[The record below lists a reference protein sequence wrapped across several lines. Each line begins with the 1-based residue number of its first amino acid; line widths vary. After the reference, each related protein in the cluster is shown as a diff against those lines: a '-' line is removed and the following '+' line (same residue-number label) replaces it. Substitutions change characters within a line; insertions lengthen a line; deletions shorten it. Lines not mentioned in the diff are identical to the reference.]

1 MEDPQ
6 GGSLITSRFQR
17 HDYVGSNVFLR
28 HLHRQFQ
35 SVFQLPRISASE
47 LPVQQIQSDIYPVS
61 PADALTAA
69 AEDLRKNMVQKKK
82 FISEVEIQEFLTS
95 ETGWSRLK
103 RMYTKDVD
111 GFHSP
116 ELWFIGESL
125 LKICG
130 MTFIVTSYIGG
141 QRGKDKFIKN
151 NQATAFRTRFQA
163 SRLMTDQTVLAG
175 MKSGFIWA
183 YRVGIFSSIFLLL
196 SQSIAV
202 YRNKSSILEYVIA
215 SGVTGSFLKA
225 NLGPKGMV
233 SGGVFGS
240 IMGLFGGSLI
250 YGFMLLTNETQEQ
263 RHYWNIQK
271 YLEVKRELQSGQD

>member
-1 MEDPQ
+1 MMEDPP
-6 GGSLITSRFQR
+6 GRSLISQFQR
-17 HDYVGSNVFLR
+17 HGYVCSNVFLQ
-28 HLHRQFQ
+28 HLHRQFR
-35 SVFQLPRISASE
+35 SAFQLPRLDASE

-61 PADALTAA
+61 PGDALTAV
-69 AEDLRKNMVQKKK
+69 AEDLRKNMVQNKK

-95 ETGWSRLK
+95 ETGWNRLK
-103 RMYTKDVD
+103 RMYSKDVD

-130 MTFIVTSYIGG
+130 MTFLITSYIGG
-141 QRGKDKFIKN
+141 RHGRDKFIKN
-151 NQATAFRTRFQA
+151 NQATAFRTQFQA
-163 SRLMTDQTVLAG
+163 SRLMTDQAVLTG
-175 MKSGFIWA
+175 MKSGLIWT
-183 YRVGIFSSIFLLL
+183 YRVGIFSSLFLLL

-202 YRNKSSILEYVIA
+202 YRNKSSVLEYVIA
-215 SGVTGSFLKA
+215 SGVTGSLLKA

-250 YGFMLLTNETQEQ
+250 YGFMLLSNETQEQ

-271 YLEVKRELQSGQD
+271 YLEFKRELQSGQD